1 MSGKIRGSG
10 GWRFTG
16 YEPESLPNTSG
27 THSGVSGEPTARRTD
42 ERWALRAIVSALC
55 LVALIATT
63 GALVL
68 SLMNRAVPQLL
79 LALGSCAVGALIAL
93 LVIAAGGSVRAKDA
107 DSATTHSS
115 AS

>member
-1 MSGKIRGSG
+1 MTEVSGKAGEPN
-10 GWRFTG
+10 GWR
-16 YEPESLPNTSG
+16 YSEREKAALPKTSAPLPIPS
-27 THSGVSGEPTARRTD
+27 HDPTVPQA
-42 ERWALRAIVSALC
+42 EEQWVMRAIVSALC

-93 LVIAAGGSVRAKDA
+93 LVIPSTRTVRAKD
-107 DSATTHSS
+107 SS
-115 AS
+115 KGGQ

>member
-1 MSGKIRGSG
+1 MAGEIGGGG
-10 GWRFTG
+10 GWSFTER
-16 YEPESLPNTSG
+16 EPESLPKTVLSQA
-27 THSGVSGEPTARRTD
+27 SDADEPTVRRTE

-79 LALGSCAVGALIAL
+79 LALGSSAVGALISL
-93 LVIAAGGSVRAKDA
+93 LVIAIGRSVRNKDR
-107 DSATTHSS
+107 DSS
-115 AS
+115 APPRRRS